1 MFGTFGEFLFSRLTI
16 CISRN
21 LREAKSSFAVIIN
34 PHIL

>member
-1 MFGTFGEFLFSRLTI
+1 MSGTFGKFLFSRLTI

-21 LREAKSSFAVIIN
+21 LREVKSSFAVIIN